1 MTLANLARRRALLLA
16 GVLAL
21 PLAAAHAQDAAA
33 GGQSFQQCAE
43 CHSTGVSNGAGPGL
57 KGIVGRKAGSRDG
70 FAYSSEL
77 KASGI
82 TWDAKTLDAFLA
94 HPATAVP
101 GNVMAFPG
109 VDDAKDRADLI
120 AYLASL
126 K

>member
-16 GVLAL
+16 ALLAL
-21 PLAAAHAQDAAA
+21 PLAAARAQDAAA
-33 GGQSFQQCAE
+33 GGMSFQQCGE
-43 CHSTGVSNGAGPGL
+43 CHSPGASNGAGPGL
-57 KGIVGRKAGSRDG
+57 KGIIGRRAGSHDG
-70 FAYSSEL
+70 FAYSGAL

-101 GNVMAFPG
+101 GNAMAFPG
-109 VDDAKDRADLI
+109 IDDAKDRADLI
-120 AYLASL
+120 AYLATL